1 MLQYWLNMTAIWLL
15 SLLVF
20 DLFLRKESFHS
31 YNRLYLIVTLLT
43 GILLPLWSLQE
54 SDIVYIAK
62 VTEPAIENVSAVKK
76 TIVQSTV
83 AETTTDYGRLLFYAY
98 TTGVVVGL
106 LLILKEVL
114 TIVRLYRKGDKTKD
128 GVWTIIETGKS
139 HSPFSAFRYVFIS
152 SKQNYTN
159 DELRMILSHEEQHG
173 HALHFIDLTLFQLVR
188 TFCWFNPLVYIYH
201 NRLLVVHEYQ
211 ADAAVDK
218 TPAEYGRFLIEQAL
232 LSPAPSLSHSFNRSP
247 IKNRI
252 VMLTRKTSALAQSK
266 RAIAIPLL
274 LVCVLCFTKNA
285 FSDDKRKVNGN
296 EVTYKGNVFTMK
308 TYPIDTVFVTDPT
321 TGKERILIRKRD
333 PRPIKMNGE
342 EILYDY
348 EKDETGA
355 FYPINNLSTI
365 GTLSAAS
372 IIQAVIN
379 EIQDELV
386 KLPDGQYN
394 LGINNVVLNKKGEI
408 AYYDFAGFQS
418 YTNGN
423 AISEDLKKHIDK
435 IIITAIDK
443 LAAKPATMKGK
454 PVIYMTNNSD
464 FFKNI
469 NIEKGKILRY

>member
-1 MLQYWLNMTAIWLL
+1 MLQYLLNMTAIWLL

-31 YNRLYLIVTLLT
+31 YNRLYLLITLLT
-43 GILLPLWSLQE
+43 GMLLPLWSLQE
-54 SDIVYIAK
+54 SDIVYITK
-62 VTEPAIENVSAVKK
+62 ISEPAIENVSAVKK

-98 TTGVVVGL
+98 ATGVVIGVL
-106 LLILKEVL
+106 LLLKEVF

-152 SKQNYTN
+152 NKQDYSN

-173 HALHFIDLTLFQLVR
+173 HALHFIDLTIFQVTKTL
-188 TFCWFNPLVYIYH
+188 CWFNPLVYIYH
-201 NRLLVVHEYQ
+201 NRLLIVHEYQ

-218 TPAEYGRFLIEQAL
+218 APAEYGRFLIEQAL

-252 VMLTRKTSALAQSK
+252 MMLTRKTSTLAQSK

-285 FSDDKRKVNGN
+285 FSDDKRTVNGN
-296 EVTYKGNVFTMK
+296 KVTFKGNVFTMK
-308 TYPIDTVFVTDPT
+308 IYPVDTTYVTDPT
-321 TGKERILIRKRD
+321 NGQEKIVIRRRD
-333 PRPIKMNGE
+333 PRPIKMNSE
-342 EILYDY
+342 DIVYDY

-355 FYPINNLSTI
+355 FYPVNDLSTI
-365 GTLSAAS
+365 GTLSAES
-372 IIQAVIN
+372 IIQSVIN
-379 EIQDELV
+379 EIRDELV

-394 LGINNVVLNKKGEI
+394 VGINNVVLNKKGEI

-435 IIITAIDK
+435 KIITAIDK
-443 LAAKPATMKGK
+443 LSAKPATMKGK

>member
-1 MLQYWLNMTAIWLL
+1 MLQYLLNMTAIWLL
-15 SLLVF
+15 SLLIF

-54 SDIVYIAK
+54 SDIVYITK

-98 TTGVVVGL
+98 ATGVVVGL

-152 SKQNYTN
+152 NKQDYSN

-173 HALHFIDLTLFQLVR
+173 HALHFIDLTIFQL
-188 TFCWFNPLVYIYH
+188 TKILCWFNPLVYIYH

-252 VMLTRKTSALAQSK
+252 MMLTRKTSALAQRK

-285 FSDDKRKVNGN
+285 FSDDKRKIDGN
-296 EVTYKGNVFTMK
+296 KVTYKGNVITMQ
-308 TYPIDTVFVTDPT
+308 TFPEDTTIVEDPT
-321 TGKERILIRKRD
+321 TGEEKIVVKRMN
-333 PRPIKMNGE
+333 PRPKLLNGE
-342 EILYDY
+342 KIWYDY
-348 EKDETGA
+348 EKDANGEHLPVA
-355 FYPINNLSTI
+355 DLNTI
-365 GTLSAAS
+365 GTLSASS
-372 IIQAVIN
+372 IIQTVVN
-379 EIQDELV
+379 EIKNELTQ
-386 KLPDGQYN
+386 LPDDQYN
-394 LGINNVVLNKKGEI
+394 LGLNNVMLNKEGEI
-408 AYYDFAGFQS
+408 AYYDFEGFRAS
-418 YTNGN
+418 HT
-423 AISEDLKKHIDK
+423 ATKIPEDLKKYIDK
-435 IIITAIDK
+435 KIVAVMDK
-443 LAAKPATMKGK
+443 LAAKPATIKGK
-454 PVIYMTNNSD
+454 PIIYMTANGD
-464 FFKNI
+464 FFRNI
-469 NIEKGKILRY
+469 TVEKGKIMLY

>member
-1 MLQYWLNMTAIWLL
+1 MLQYLLNMTAIWLL

-98 TTGVVVGL
+98 ATGVVVGL

-152 SKQNYTN
+152 NKQDYSN

-173 HALHFIDLTLFQLVR
+173 HALHFIDLTIFQL
-188 TFCWFNPLVYIYH
+188 TKILCWFNPLVYIYH

-252 VMLTRKTSALAQSK
+252 MMLTRKTTALAQSK
-266 RAIAIPLL
+266 RAIVIPLFL
-274 LVCVLCFTKNA
+274 ACVLCFTKNA
-285 FSDDKRKVNGN
+285 FSDDKRTINGN
-296 EVTYKGNVFTMK
+296 KVTYKGNVFTMK
-308 TYPIDTVFVTDPT
+308 TYPIDTTFVTDPT
-321 TGKERILIRKRD
+321 TGQEKILIRKRD
-333 PRPIKMNGE
+333 PRPIQMNNE
-342 EILYDY
+342 EIVYDY
-348 EKDETGA
+348 EKDETGEY
-355 FYPINNLSTI
+355 YPVADLNMI
-365 GTLSAAS
+365 GSLSAAS
-372 IIQAVIN
+372 IIQFVIN
-379 EIQDELV
+379 EIKDDLAL
-386 KLPDGQYN
+386 LPDDDYS
-394 LGINNVVLNKKGEI
+394 LGIDNIVLNKKGGI
-408 AYYDFAGFQS
+408 AYYDFRGFRAS
-418 YTNGN
+418 HTTTK
-423 AISEDLKKHIDK
+423 IPEDLKKYIDK
-435 IIITAIDK
+435 KIASTIDK
-443 LAAKPATMKGK
+443 LSAKPATVKGK
-454 PVIYMTNNSD
+454 PVIFMLPNGD

-469 NIEKGKILRY
+469 KVEKGKILRY

>member
-1 MLQYWLNMTAIWLL
+1 MLQYLLNMTAIWLL

-43 GILLPLWSLQE
+43 GILLPLWSLQG
-54 SDIVYIAK
+54 SDIVYITK

-152 SKQNYTN
+152 NKQDYSN

-173 HALHFIDLTLFQLVR
+173 HALHFIDLTIFQL
-188 TFCWFNPLVYIYH
+188 TKILCWFNPLVYIYH

-232 LSPAPSLSHSFNRSP
+232 LSPASSLSHSFNRSP

-252 VMLTRKTSALAQSK
+252 MMLTRKTSALAQSK

-285 FSDDKRKVNGN
+285 FSDDKRKVDGN
-296 EVTYKGNVFTMK
+296 TVTYKGNVFTMK
-308 TYPIDTVFVTDPT
+308 TYPIDTAFVTDPT

-355 FYPINNLSTI
+355 FYPIKDLSTI
-365 GTLSAAS
+365 GTLSGAS

-394 LGINNVVLNKKGEI
+394 VGINNVVLNKKGEI

-435 IIITAIDK
+435 KIITAIDK

-469 NIEKGKILRY
+469 NIEKGKILR